1 MDVTVDSQ
9 AVDTTETQEG
19 AGGENTST
27 TQPETQ
33 PDTTP
38 SGLTVEQVKELLA
51 ADRAALLAELKP
63 KEESTDDAPPE
74 DPQLVEMRE
83 ALQELH
89 EANISGLSEEHKKLV
104 ADLGGESVVAQVKV
118 LAKLKASGVIKG
130 TSAPS
135 STPNEGGDGK
145 KPETP
150 TEKPPRS
157 KLDLSGNAGDNKT
170 PQTWAEADAE
180 FEQALAASK
189 R

>member
-1 MDVTVDSQ
+1 MDANVEPQVVD
-9 AVDTTETQEG
+9 APETQEG
-19 AGGENTST
+19 TAGEPTST
-27 TQPETQ
+27 KPPETQ

-38 SGLTVEQVKELLA
+38 SGLTVDQVKELLA

-63 KEESTDDAPPE
+63 KEEPTDDAPPE

-104 ADLGGESVVAQVKV
+104 ADLGGESVVAQVRV

-135 STPNEGGDGK
+135 PTPNEGGDGK
-145 KPETP
+145 KPETS

-157 KLDLSGNAGDNKT
+157 KLDLSGNAGDNKP

-180 FEQALAASK
+180 FTQALAASK